1 MKTQET
7 VNFISRAVPSVCSY
21 SSNTLIKFLLL
32 ITYKMYLV
40 LDVKNLNICK
50 PRMKRSQLHHT
61 FTLIFMVL
69 FTRNVFISV
78 MLFY

>member
-7 VNFISRAVPSVCSY
+7 VNFISRAVPSVCCY
-21 SSNTLIKFLLL
+21 SSNTLIKILLL

-40 LDVKNLNICK
+40 LDVKNVDIICK

-61 FTLIFMVL
+61 FTLIFHG
-69 FTRNVFISV
+69 FIHT
-78 MLFY
+78 